1 MSAPAPYLL
10 QVGTRVRVTL
20 RDGQAYDMTI
30 SQRHPAGSAGRS
42 YAAGP
47 HIVAHIRPGGYS
59 IALDS
64 AEVASVELIA
74 A

>member
-1 MSAPAPYLL
+1 MSRPAPYLL

-20 RDGQAYDMTI
+20 RDGSVHDMVV

-47 HIVAHIRPGGYS
+47 HIVAHVRPGGYS
-59 IALDS
+59 VALGS
-64 AEVASVELIA
+64 LEVETVALIP
-74 A
+74 